1 MRSCTRAY
9 STLLEHWR
17 AHSIADTGLH
27 KTQQPCS
34 QSAILGLATVSLRG
48 GLGCRYSTLQPSSPA
63 HRSLP
68 PGWLDGT
75 LLDCT
80 SSRLAR
86 WVTAGVQ
93 GVLEVAVEGSRSE
106 CPRPSV
112 PSDSADQQH
121 FDSVET
127 DEFARRR
134 MLPIQT
140 SSFSRLP
147 HWSRHDADSPAVA
160 KASWAL
166 RLWFSCTAL
175 AGIYV
180 SELGHRPALLPQV
193 GI

>member
-1 MRSCTRAY
+1 MLSISYTRPRYCFAPWRSGV
-9 STLLEHWR
+9 SLLDPTTVQPSPSLFAAR
-17 AHSIADTGLH
+17 VARRHSIGLH
-27 KTQQPCS
+27 IVPPREVGHS
-34 QSAILGLATVSLRG
+34 RG
-48 GLGCRYSTLQPSSPA
+48 
-63 HRSLP
+63 
-68 PGWLDGT
+68 
-75 LLDCT
+75 
-80 SSRLAR
+80 
-86 WVTAGVQ
+86 AG
-93 GVLEVAVEGSRSE
+93 GLEVAVEGSRSE

-175 AGIYV
+175 AGISV
-180 SELGHRPALLPQV
+180 PEPGHDRPAIHTASYPPAKLACILAHLTHKTRLRRV
-193 GI
+193 RLMVASMVS

>member
-48 GLGCRYSTLQPSSPA
+48 GLGCRYSTLQLSSPA
-63 HRSLP
+63 SPSLFAARVARRHSIGLHIVP
-68 PGWLDGT
+68 PLEVGH
-75 LLDCT
+75 
-80 SSRLAR
+80 SRG
-86 WVTAGVQ
+86 AG
-93 GVLEVAVEGSRSE
+93 GLEVAVEGSRSE

-134 MLPIQT
+134 MFPIQT
-140 SSFSRLP
+140 SSPTPRLE
-147 HWSRHDADSPAVA
+147 PA
-160 KASWAL
+160 
-166 RLWFSCTAL
+166 
-175 AGIYV
+175 
-180 SELGHRPALLPQV
+180 
-193 GI
+193 